1 MRSFSFS
8 FLKKRKQMK
17 DDPAMMEVLSG
28 DVAPGSSH
36 PHKNGVNHS
45 MRKLSLVDELTN
57 PPVFEET
64 DN

>member
-1 MRSFSFS
+1 
-8 FLKKRKQMK
+8 MK